1 MLRRI
6 NFLWALPIS
15 ALLCACTTTAP
26 LDRFNS
32 TTLPAIA
39 EERANARVD
48 ALRASARSGQ
58 WNPELLGF
66 LGSLI
71 STSPAIGSVIGFKT
85 AEFVNRHIDDQAE
98 RLDAIRKPLK
108 EELTAIFTRRAHV
121 VGDAVAVCVEGT
133 DRRYQWQNDQFRR
146 IEDGP
151 GPCESTKLHTLEK
164 GESN

>member
-1 MLRRI
+1 MIRRSD
-6 NFLWALPIS
+6 FLWALPIS
-15 ALLCACTTTAP
+15 ALWCACTTTAP

-39 EERANARVD
+39 EQRAKARINAMQ
-48 ALRASARSGQ
+48 ASARSGQ

-71 STSPAIGSVIGFKT
+71 STNPAIGSAIGIKT
-85 AEFVNRHIDDQAE
+85 AEFVNRHIEDQAE

-108 EELTAIFTRRAHV
+108 EELTAIFARRAHV

-133 DRRYQWQNDQFRR
+133 DRRYQWQNDQFQR
-146 IEDGP
+146 IENGP
-151 GPCESTKLHTLEK
+151 GPCEATKLQTSAE
-164 GESN
+164 GGPR